1 MINDYKNNKAIL
13 EKKLTKQE
21 EKLKNYEER
30 ILEFESEKMRA
41 KSKEQAE
48 VQKIPPKRPK
58 YKINHKMGF
67 LTGLEIVK
75 QPEKDKESDELKKL
89 HNKRSM

>member
-1 MINDYKNNKAIL
+1 MEEEFKNHEKMINDYKNNKVIL

-41 KSKEQAE
+41 ISKEQAE

-75 QPEKDKESDELKKL
+75 
-89 HNKRSM
+89 